1 MSALTQCL
9 ERPDGCR
16 VVPGLPLEQYY
27 ATLTCSIAGGL
38 VAGFVSKI
46 EPQGRYQG
54 LVCQGGAGV
63 VVDEAGLSTICS

>member
-1 MSALTQCL
+1 MSAVAECL

-16 VVPGLPLEQYY
+16 VVPGLPIEQYY

-46 EPQGRYQG
+46 EPQGGWEKG
-54 LVCQGGAGV
+54 LEHTRQV
-63 VVDEAGLSTICS
+63 S